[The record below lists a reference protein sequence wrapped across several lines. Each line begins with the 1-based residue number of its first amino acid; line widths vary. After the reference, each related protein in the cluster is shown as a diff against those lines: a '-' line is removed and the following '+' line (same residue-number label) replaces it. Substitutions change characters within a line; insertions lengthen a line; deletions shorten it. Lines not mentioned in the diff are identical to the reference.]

1 MGRRTLSAFSASV
14 QTFSGRQDQPGFYR
28 SSAARHRR
36 TSRDGEKQL
45 DLPKEARLDSSASGL
60 TLHSLRHGRA
70 IDLIRKRRH
79 VVYVS
84 QFLRHSSL
92 DVTRRYLEVVPRH
105 LHDEIRGL
113 EEEGLDL

>member
-1 MGRRTLSAFSASV
+1 M
-14 QTFSGRQDQPGFYR
+14 
-28 SSAARHRR
+28 

-45 DLPKEARLDSSASGL
+45 DLPEEARLDSSASSL

-105 LHDEIRGL
+105 LHDEIRKL